1 MLTYIFGSTFLDCT
15 LIERC
20 INSGA
25 HSAKAPVTKAT
36 HVNPNVDNTKLL
48 LKKQRYHLVVFRS
61 SIMIENRS
69 II

>member
-48 LKKQRYHLVVFRS
+48 LKKKRYV
-61 SIMIENRS
+61 I
-69 II
+69 